1 MPERE
6 LPPRPNLEQY
16 KKQAKDLVRDCRR
29 GLADALM
36 RVRRLHP
43 RFKDTRQEDVD
54 GTRIALTDAQLV
66 IAREHGFASWPKFAA
81 FLKAISSPG
90 SNVSAFEAAADAIIG
105 GDIHALSSLLKRY
118 PGLVEMRSTRKH
130 RATLLHYVTAN
141 GVEDSRQKTPTNI
154 VEITRMLLRAGSSVN
169 AVCDAYGGATVLE
182 LAGSSIHPEQ
192 AGSQKELLQLLI
204 DGGANAEWQSETG
217 KHHSAITACLSN
229 GRRDAAE
236 YLAARGK
243 DLNLEDAAG
252 TGRLDVVKSFFAEDR
267 SLGPAA
273 SMEQLQRGFLWASE
287 YGHREVVEFLLDH
300 GADIDDQ
307 AGTRETCLHWAV
319 IGADLPTI
327 ELLLKRGARLE
338 GLNGYGGT
346 ALGQA
351 LWSFLHGSRNI
362 DYMPVIEMLVAAGAK
377 VEESWLTWI
386 ENEKGL
392 SSEAKARLGA
402 VLHRAARS

>member
-6 LPPRPNLEQY
+6 LPARPNLEQY
-16 KKQAKDLVRDCRR
+16 KKQAKDLARDCRL
-29 GLADALM
+29 GLPDALG
-36 RVRRLHP
+36 RILRKYARS
-43 RFKDTRQEDVD
+43 KDTTQGDVD
-54 GTRIALTDAQLV
+54 GTQIKLTDAQLV

-81 FLKAISSPG
+81 FLKAISSPN
-90 SNVSAFEAAADAIIG
+90 SNVSAFEAAADAIVS
-105 GDIHALSSLLKRY
+105 GDIATLRSLLNRH
-118 PGLVEMRSTRKH
+118 PDLVEMRSTREH
-130 RATLLHYVTAN
+130 QATLLHYVTAN
-141 GVEDSRQKTPTNI
+141 GVEDGRQKTPNNI
-154 VEITRMLLRAGSSVN
+154 VEITRLLVRAGSSVN

-204 DGGANAEWQSETG
+204 DGGAKAEWQSGTG
-217 KHHSAITACLSN
+217 KHHSAITACLAN

-236 YLAARGK
+236 YLAARERH
-243 DLNLEDAAG
+243 LSLEDAAG
-252 TGRLDVVKSFFAEDR
+252 TGRLDVVKSYFAEDGSLR
-267 SLGPAA
+267 STA
-273 SMEQLQRGFLWASE
+273 SMEQLQRGLLWASE

-300 GADIDDQ
+300 GADIRDQ

-327 ELLLKRGARLE
+327 ELLLQRGARLE
-338 GLNGYGGT
+338 ELNAYGGT

-351 LWSFLHGSRNI
+351 LWSFLHGSRKI
-362 DYMPVIEMLVAAGAK
+362 DYIPVIEMLVAAGAK

-392 SSEAKARLGA
+392 TNEEKARL
-402 VLHRAARS
+402 AALLQRLAKS